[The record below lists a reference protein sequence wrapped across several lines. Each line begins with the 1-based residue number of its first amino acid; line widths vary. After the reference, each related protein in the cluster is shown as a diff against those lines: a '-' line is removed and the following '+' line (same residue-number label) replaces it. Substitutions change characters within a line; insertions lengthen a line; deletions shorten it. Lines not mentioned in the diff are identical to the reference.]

1 MRKVVSALRIPHRE
15 QTLVWETWWQANR
28 ATVLSDGLLSWVLTF
43 DGHRLAGSYLPVPPD
58 VVTVDT
64 L

>member
-1 MRKVVSALRIPHRE
+1 MR
-15 QTLVWETWWQANR
+15 ETWWQANR
-28 ATVLSDGLLSWVLTF
+28 ATVLSNGPLTWVLTS

-58 VVTVDT
+58 VITGDT